1 MNVYAYQLDIVWED
15 KDANFKKVRDWTS
28 RTKPQSGSLLVLPEL
43 FATGFSMGAQ
53 SLQEPEDGL
62 TESFLKELARDTAC
76 YVMGGLVVTR
86 SREKPTNDA
95 LLINPEGNRVGH
107 YSKIQP
113 FNMGKEGENYEAGND
128 IQCFELSGELR
139 LCPFICYDLRFPE
152 LFRKAMMME
161 NPPHIFVVIA
171 SWPNMRTHHWTKLLE
186 ARAIEN
192 LTYVAGVNRC
202 GSDPYLEYDGASVVV
217 DPHGDRLAEAGSE
230 EIVISANLDINL
242 VQDWRNTF
250 PALEDSRP
258 DWWAL

>member
-15 KDANFKKVRDWTS
+15 KESNFQKVREWTS
-28 RTKPQSGSLLVLPEL
+28 RTEPQSGSLLVLPEL
-43 FATGFSMGAQ
+43 FATGFSMESQ

-76 YVMGGLVVTR
+76 YVMGGLAFAR
-86 SREKPTNDA
+86 SGGNPTNDA
-95 LLINPEGNRVGH
+95 LLINPEGKRVGY

-128 IQCFELSGELR
+128 IQCFELPGGLR

-161 NPPHIFVVIA
+161 NPPHIFTVIA

-192 LTYVAGVNRC
+192 LAYVVGVNRC
-202 GSDPYLEYDGASVVV
+202 GSDPHLEYDGASVVV
-217 DPHGDRLAEAGSE
+217 GPHGDRLVEAGPE
-230 EIVISANLDINL
+230 ETVIFADLNISS
-242 VQDWRNTF
+242 VQDWRNRF
-250 PALEDSRP
+250 PALGDSRR

>member
-1 MNVYAYQLDIVWED
+1 MNIYAYQFDIVWED
-15 KDANFKKVRDWTS
+15 KEANFQKVREWTG
-28 RTKPQSGSLLVLPEL
+28 RTELQPGSLLVLPEL
-43 FATGFSMGAQ
+43 FATGFSMDAQ
-53 SLQEPEDGL
+53 SLQEPQDGL
-62 TESFLKELARDTAC
+62 TESFLKELAHDTAC
-76 YVMGGLVVTR
+76 YVMGGLAVAR
-86 SREKPTNDA
+86 SEKKPTNDA
-95 LLINPEGNRVGH
+95 LLINPEGKRVGC

-128 IQCFELSGELR
+128 IQCFELPGGLR

-152 LFRKAMMME
+152 LFRKAMMTE

-192 LTYVAGVNRC
+192 LAYVVGVNRC
-202 GSDPYLEYDGASVVV
+202 GSDPHLKYDGASVII
-217 DPHGDRLAEAGSE
+217 DPHGDRLAEAGPVE
-230 EIVISANLDINL
+230 TVISAELDINL